1 MKRYIWGRI
10 IRAILSVFIVTAV
23 TMVMIYTLI
32 PRELIFKT
40 DATYQ
45 KLGGKDDDR
54 NRYKYNAYEQLGY
67 VDFIEQQDMCEAE
80 AADSYDAC
88 MAIDSKQIKE
98 ILPKYEA
105 KGYHIEQYK
114 AGLYYAYRDTPITSI
129 VWKFFSQ
136 LIDVDHPW
144 RVQDAS
150 NTELDSNRRIYWGKD
165 YNGLPA
171 LMGNGTEHKYLIY
184 LDGSFPFVHQ
194 NIVTLNLGLSY
205 PAYAYTPITE
215 VISSNQGTEKI
226 EEQTFET
233 GKTGKSAIIQ
243 HTCRYKNSDALDK
256 LDANKFND
264 NYARCLTFKNDPSMI
279 RNSMTF
285 GIIALVLA
293 YLIAIPAGMGM
304 ARHKGKALDAAGTV
318 WINFMIAV
326 PSLAFIFFGR
336 QVFYLLGF
344 PQSFPSL
351 GAHDIRSYI
360 PAVCILALM
369 NTASLMLWT
378 RRYMIDQESA
388 DYVKFAKAKGLSQKE
403 IFRRH
408 IMRNAI
414 IPIVHGIPAN
424 IILTIT
430 GAVLTETVFA
440 IPGTGKLLPDAI
452 TDHNNQMI
460 VALTMIFTA
469 LSIISVLLG
478 DLLMTAIDPR
488 IQLTEKEGG
497 AH

>member
-1 MKRYIWGRI
+1 MKRYIWGRV

-23 TMVMIYTLI
+23 AMVMIYTLI

-45 KLGGKDDDR
+45 KLGGKEDDR
-54 NRYKYNAYEQLGY
+54 ARYKYNAYEKLGY
-67 VDFIEQQDMCEAE
+67 VDFIEQSDMCEAY
-80 AADSYDAC
+80 ASDNYDAC
-88 MAIDSKQIKE
+88 MVVDSTEINN
-98 ILPKYEA
+98 ILPTYKSE
-105 KGYHIEQYK
+105 GYTVEQYK
-114 AGLYYAYRDTPITSI
+114 AGLYYAYKDTPIMSI
-129 VWKFFSQ
+129 VGTFFGN
-136 LIDVDHPW
+136 LIQIDHPW
-144 RVQDAS
+144 RMMDSDNA
-150 NTELDSNRRIYWGKD
+150 TLDSTRGIYWGLD

-171 LMGNGTEHKYLIY
+171 LMGNGTLHKYLIY
-184 LDGSFPFVHQ
+184 IDGSFPFIHQ
-194 NIVTLNLGLSY
+194 NIIQLNLGTSY
-205 PAYAYTPITE
+205 PAYSYTPITQ
-215 VISSNQGTEKI
+215 VISSSQGTEDTR
-226 EEQTFET
+226 EQTFPT
-233 GKTGKSAIIQ
+233 GQTVDSAIIQ
-243 HTCRYKNSDALDK
+243 HSCEYKYTSSLDR
-256 LDANKFND
+256 LDQNKFTD
-264 NYARCLTFKNDPSMI
+264 NYAECLTQKSDPSMI
-279 RNSMTF
+279 QDSMTI
-285 GIIALVLA
+285 GILALMIGYA
-293 YLIAIPAGMGM
+293 IAIPAGMGM
-304 ARHKGKALDAAGTV
+304 ARHKGNLGDHIGTI

-336 QVFYLLGF
+336 QIFYLLGL
-344 PQSFPSL
+344 PQSFPTF

-360 PAVCILALM
+360 PAVVILGLM

-388 DYVKFAKAKGLSQKE
+388 DYVKFAKAKGLSEKE
-403 IFRRH
+403 IFRKH
-408 IMRNAI
+408 ILRNAI

-452 TDHNNQMI
+452 NDHNNQMI

-469 LSIISVLLG
+469 LSIISVLIG

-488 IQLTEKEGG
+488 IQLEEKEGG